1 MDDYQKLLAQ
11 SKEQIPD
18 DQQKKLQKIMKKS
31 ISSSKTRLTLGII
44 TILLMIMPI
53 SYMLTFCYYAFG
65 TKSTTI
71 MDVTSQT
78 LYVTDPNTSLEE
90 IEFDMDFSPFS
101 MKLHFDQYKRIG
113 STDFKANTYT
123 MNYTLGSLTDKQVDT
138 SLERIKPK
146 YPSEHNQWLTH
157 PENYDDLNEVEEWD
171 ALRGLPD
178 GVAVE
183 AYISLRKLQTVE
195 EVEKKFANVDV
206 VWAAVDTGVDAKNLS
221 KEGNLV
227 SPIGYPVQPDDTT
240 WSPFRNEPSNEKVF
254 KNILYYLADHEE
266 LATSVS
272 NAKNLELAER
282 IDYIE
287 ANGIKAY
294 GVVVTGSK
302 KEIEALQNTN
312 MIRTLKVGEVKLWH

>member
-11 SKEQIPD
+11 SKEQLPN
-18 DQQKKLQKIMKKS
+18 DQQKKLQKMMKKS
-31 ISSSKTRLTLGII
+31 ISSSKTRLAFGII

-53 SYMLTFCYYAFG
+53 CYMLTFCYYAFG

-78 LYVTDPNTSLEE
+78 LYITDPNTSLEE
-90 IEFDMDFSPFS
+90 MEFDMDFSPFS
-101 MKLHFDQYKRIG
+101 MQLHFDQYKRIG

-146 YPSEHNQWLTH
+146 YPAEHNQWLTH
-157 PENYDDLNEVEEWD
+157 PDNYDDLNEVKEWD

-183 AYISLRKLQTVE
+183 AYISLRELQSVK
-195 EVEKKFANVDV
+195 EVEKKFADVDV
-206 VWAAVDTGVDAKNLS
+206 VWAAVDTGVEATNLS
-221 KEGNLV
+221 KEGNVV

-240 WSPFRNEPSNEKVF
+240 WSPFRDQPSNEKVF
-254 KNILYYLADHEE
+254 KDILHYLADHEE
-266 LATSVS
+266 MATAVS

-287 ANGIKAY
+287 ANGIKTY

-302 KEIEALQNTN
+302 KEIEALQKTN
-312 MIRTLKVGEVKLWH
+312 MIRTLKVGEVKLWN